1 MNVKNAKKPE
11 RRIESRYETRFKMK
25 SYGRDNL
32 YPQNIMAITGASGT
46 AGLCLGRY
54 KKFVEGF
61 GFQNESLSEF
71 VVNRSGDTLD
81 DLLEQVADDLTRF
94 GGLALHVNYNVLGQ
108 VTEVNHMPFE
118 QCRLEEPDDAG
129 IVAHILHHVD
139 WKGDETKGGKKQQL
153 TEKFITRFDVF
164 NPDPDIVISQIERSG
179 GIDSYRGQVLWLSM
193 DGKFVYP
200 TPLYDSAVTE
210 ISTDEGL
217 GNVKYRNV
225 RNNFL
230 VACMLIAKKGAPK
243 IKEDSNG
250 EGIYDKEGR
259 PVYEE
264 RQMITDEDLKEFQG
278 DTKGSKILYVELE
291 DDEDKPEVVQFP
303 VRNYDKEFTATE
315 ASVTERIYA
324 QFHQELFYAIRTGK
338 LGFSG
343 QVMTEAY
350 EYYAG
355 EVTTEQRFIERAFV
369 RVFEHWY
376 EQNAVFNDFS
386 IQPLKYISANG
397 QSGASSG
404 TGAGG
409 SGTSAPA
416 NG

>member
-1 MNVKNAKKPE
+1 MNVRNSKLPE
-11 RRIESRYETRFKMK
+11 QRVETSYDQRFRIQR
-25 SYGRDNL
+25 YGRDNL
-32 YPQNIMAITGASGT
+32 YPQNIMMITGASGT
-46 AGLCLGRY
+46 AGLCLDRY
-54 KKFVEGF
+54 EKFVEGF
-61 GFQNESLSEF
+61 GFMNETLSEY
-71 VVNRSGDTLD
+71 VVNRSGMTLD
-81 DLLEQVADDLTRF
+81 DLLKHVAGDLTKF
-94 GGLALHVNYNVLGQ
+94 GGFALHVNYNVLGQ
-108 VTEVNHMPFE
+108 ITEVNYVPYE
-118 QCRLEEPDDAG
+118 QCRLEECDDNG
-129 IVAHILHHVD
+129 IVAHILTHVD
-139 WKGDETKGGKKQQL
+139 WKGEKTKNGKKVNL
-153 TEKFITRFDVF
+153 TGQNVAKFDVF
-164 NPDPDIVISQIERSG
+164 NPDPSVVISQIEKAG
-179 GIDSYRGQVLWLSM
+179 GIEDYKGQILWLSK

-200 TPLYDSAVTE
+200 TPIYDSAVTE

-243 IKEDSNG
+243 VREDSNG
-250 EGIYDKEGR
+250 APVYDENGR

-264 RQMITDEDLKEFQG
+264 RQMISDEDLKEFQG

-291 DDEDKPEVVQFP
+291 DDEDEPKVVQLP

-369 RVFEHWY
+369 KVFENWY
-376 EQNAVFNDFS
+376 EYSELFADFS
-386 IQPLKYISANG
+386 IQPLKYITAGNG
-397 QSGASSG
+397 EQALN
-404 TGAGG
+404 
-409 SGTSAPA
+409 